1 MKQVIALAVVLA
13 TTSSFAIENPFIN
26 TSYDGVLDAP
36 IQRFDIRTV
45 SPTLVVKAP
54 IEYISGRVKNKIL
67 CHEGAEKIKLL
78 PPSIKTYSLDCDE
91 NPYTWDAINSSILTE
106 NDALECINNEA
117 ASITTITKIK
127 KVNETSASEQ
137 ECIEHQIEEFNEVLK
152 DPEQLEVISKSKV
165 EDIEVSLNIYQ
176 EPLLKFYKKIT
187 YGFSLKKSL
196 TISPAIVGGRCYIIT
211 KAQFKESLN
220 EVKSAVD
227 KIYSVSEGLVKIS
240 NGMRGISEALNANS
254 EKMCEDVVDSDD
266 SIYKDYEADW
276 DPTESYEGSSV
287 YEN

>member
-1 MKQVIALAVVLA
+1 M
-13 TTSSFAIENPFIN
+13 
-26 TSYDGVLDAP
+26 
-36 IQRFDIRTV
+36 
-45 SPTLVVKAP
+45 
-54 IEYISGRVKNKIL
+54 
-67 CHEGAEKIKLL
+67 
-78 PPSIKTYSLDCDE
+78 
-91 NPYTWDAINSSILTE
+91 
-106 NDALECINNEA
+106 
-117 ASITTITKIK
+117 
-127 KVNETSASEQ
+127 
-137 ECIEHQIEEFNEVLK
+137 
-152 DPEQLEVISKSKV
+152 
-165 EDIEVSLNIYQ
+165 
-176 EPLLKFYKKIT
+176 
-187 YGFSLKKSL
+187 KKSL